1 MLENVYELSVHG
13 IYMYIHV
20 VTVYIQDSECICHV
34 YTCLYHSI
42 RQDSLKM
49 YMSCLYM
56 VYTWYIHVYTNT
68 LPWCGTRMLLNRN
81 RLCAKQRL
89 ASVARLIGPDGKWFV
104 LVNRVQTSTTNHACT
119 YHILVYPCIYHVGLV
134 IVSLE
139 EISQSKC
146 LAVQEWCINLWS
158 NNNLQTGSCE
168 NSI

>member
-1 MLENVYELSVHG
+1 MSRLYCCL
-13 IYMYIHV
+13 
-20 VTVYIQDSECICHV
+20 CPV
-34 YTCLYHSI
+34 YTNWQTPEQPRHLAWAQYVPNGRFLSPSM
-42 RQDSLKM
+42 RQECLKM

-56 VYTWYIHVYTNT
+56 VYTWSIHVYTNT

-81 RLCAKQRL
+81 RLCSKQRL

-104 LVNRVQTSTTNHACT
+104 LVNRVHTSTNHVCT